1 MFTGS
6 FTGTEKLAAAK
17 WDDAAMISS
26 LTWPEG
32 PIDVVMDTDTFN
44 EIDDQFALSYLVR
57 SEDKCTIRGIYAATF
72 FNENSVSPKDGMEK
86 SYEEILKILTLLGRE
101 DLKQIVRKGA
111 PEYLPADDVPVESE
125 AVRHLIA
132 LSASYT
138 REQPLYVIGTAVI
151 TDIASAILLDPTITQ
166 RIVVVWLGGHAR
178 HWPDVAELNRFQDI
192 TGARV
197 VFGSGVP
204 LVQLPCM
211 GVVSS
216 LTVSEPELEAQLR
229 GKNALCDYL
238 CDVTE
243 AAARR
248 SGAGSAWTRIIW
260 DVSAVAWL
268 IDPSFE
274 ESRIVRAPLMEDDG
288 HYAWDD
294 RMPFMRY
301 VYYVYRDRIFED
313 MFRKLTR

>member
-57 SEDKCTIRGIYAATF
+57 SEDKCTIRGIYAAPF

-178 HWPDVAELNRFQDI
+178 HWPDAAEFNMFQDI

>member
-17 WDDAAMISS
+17 WDDAAMITS
-26 LTWPEG
+26 LTWPAG
-32 PIDVVMDTDTFN
+32 PVDVVMDTDTFN

-57 SEDKCTIRGIYAATF
+57 SEDKCTIRGIYAAPF
-72 FNENSVSPKDGMEK
+72 FNENSVSPRDGMEK
-86 SYEEILKILTLLGRE
+86 SYEEILRILTLLGRE
-101 DLKQIVRKGA
+101 DLKQVVRKGA

-125 AVRHLIA
+125 AVRHLLA
-132 LSASYT
+132 LSENYT
-138 REQPLYVIGTAVI
+138 REHPLYVIGTAVI

-178 HWPDVAELNRFQDI
+178 HWPDAAEFNMFQDI
-192 TGARV
+192 AGARV

-229 GKNALCDYL
+229 GKNALCNYL